1 MANTEKP
8 TTKAEQKKNSVS
20 QETKVKKKKET
31 KIEKKKELKKE
42 IKDTQKE
49 ESKKEI
55 KDTQKE
61 DTQKEKK
68 PLKKDTKIK
77 KTSAKVNISSAPIST
92 KDSISICRF
101 IKNKSIDNAINNL
114 EEVLNKKRAIPMKG
128 EIPHRKGRIMSGRYP
143 KKASEVFIKAL
154 NSLKANSENNGI
166 KEPIIL
172 SAIANFASRPMGKFG
187 RTKKKRTHIYLTS
200 IEKSELKKKTNKKKI
215 KSKNKK

>member
-8 TTKAEQKKNSVS
+8 TTKAEQKKNSVY

-49 ESKKEI
+49 ESK
-55 KDTQKE
+55 DTQKKE

-68 PLKKDTKIK
+68 PLKKDIKIK